1 MDVEAPAGPG
11 RDVEW
16 AAALRGSF
24 QALAGGDAAALETIW
39 EVASRRLYGLALWRT
54 GNAEDASDVVQ
65 EVFVRL
71 ASRRVELS
79 RVSTPHVWLLAVTH
93 NAAMDRVRRRERRRS
108 EPIESAALVAAPVH
122 DPGRRVEAER
132 MSRLLAEL
140 PEAQREA
147 VALRHVE
154 GCSYR
159 EIGRIT
165 GVPTFTAAS
174 RCRLGLARLRRL
186 MEGFR

>member
-11 RDVEW
+11 RDLEW

-39 EVASRRLYGLALWRT
+39 EVANRRLYGLALWRT

-71 ASRRVELS
+71 ASRRAELS
-79 RVSTPHVWLLAVTH
+79 RVTTPHVWLLAVTH

-108 EPIESAALVAAPVH
+108 EPIESAALVAAPSH

-186 MEGFR
+186 LEGFR